1 MQAISKA
8 RLSSKVGGWLG
19 AYAALAGMV
28 TKTFLAYNWQTWT
41 RLLQS
46 LIGLVVF
53 VYFWRAVY
61 ANSASVAGLALDT
74 TLGYIMLARIF
85 RPLGYFDLIFEF
97 SYQLREGGIAELL
110 VRPLDVQLAYYVQ
123 GLANLAVALGQ
134 QAPVL
139 VVALLFFH
147 LRFPSDPLTWAI
159 FIVSVLLGRSV
170 MFCLDFV
177 LGCLTLYTT
186 NEWGLNIASL
196 GLTTFFGG
204 GLVPLVMMPAWL
216 RLIVQNTPFAQGIYV
231 PLALLSGVLPLSEA
245 QRLLL
250 IQLLWLVGM
259 LIVSRGFFNIAIRR
273 ITIQGG

>member
-1 MQAISKA
+1 MKA
-8 RLSSKVGGWLG
+8 PATINLA
-19 AYAALAGMV
+19 AYAALAAMV
-28 TKTFLAYNWQTWT
+28 TKSFLAFRWAAWT

-46 LIGLVVF
+46 LIGLVIFVF
-53 VYFWRAVY
+53 FWRAVY
-61 ANSASVAGLALDT
+61 ANSASIAGLALET

-134 QAPVL
+134 QVPLV
-139 VVALLFFH
+139 VVALLVFR
-147 LRFPSDPLTWAI
+147 LRVPTDPLTWAV
-159 FIVSVLLGRSV
+159 FLLSALIGRSV

-186 NEWGLNIASL
+186 NDWGLNIASL

-204 GLVPLVMMPAWL
+204 GLVPLAMMPAWL
-216 RLIVQNTPFAQGIYV
+216 RLIVQNTPFAQGVYV
-231 PLALLSGVLPLSEA
+231 PIALLSGVLPLSEA
-245 QRLLL
+245 PRLLL
-250 IQLLWLVGM
+250 TQCVWLAGM
-259 LIVSRGFFNIAIRR
+259 LLVSRGFFNIALRR

>member
-1 MQAISKA
+1 MVLQLRKQSA
-8 RLSSKVGGWLG
+8 
-19 AYAALAGMV
+19 AYAALAAMV
-28 TKTFLAYNWQTWT
+28 VKNSLAFRWAAWT

-46 LIGLVVF
+46 VIGLVVF

-61 ANSASVAGLALDT
+61 ANSASIAGLALDT

-110 VRPLDVQLAYYVQ
+110 VRPLDVQLAYYAQ
-123 GLANLAVALGQ
+123 GLATLAGALGQ
-134 QAPVL
+134 QLPVVL
-139 VVALLFFH
+139 VALLVFR
-147 LRFPSDPLTWAI
+147 LRFPSNPLTWAV

-186 NEWGLNIASL
+186 NDWGLNIASI

-204 GLVPLVMMPAWL
+204 GLVPLVMMPGWL
-216 RLIVQNTPFAQGIYV
+216 QTIVTNTPFAQGVFV
-231 PLALLSGVLPLSEA
+231 PIALLSGVLPLSEA
-245 QRLLL
+245 PRLLL
-250 IQLLWLVGM
+250 TQCAWLVGM
-259 LIVSRGFFNIAIRR
+259 VIFSRGFYTIAIRR